1 MKLFITLILFFA
13 SLLAHSMDEDGWIV
27 RLQKDGVSVYTQKVK
42 NSSIARFKA
51 TTIIEA
57 DYEIVKEVI
66 LDYPNYPLWYE
77 NYKSGSIL
85 KDKENKELLVRFV
98 INAPFP
104 IKDRDSVNQVF
115 ITQKD
120 NFITIRLESRPN
132 LMPQNKSLVRMSI
145 SSGEWKLV
153 RSGDQT
159 MVSLTYHAD
168 PEIPMPS
175 WIANRYVVQ
184 GPANSLLNLKRRIE

>member
-1 MKLFITLILFFA
+1 MKLFMAVILVFT
-13 SLLAHSMDEDGWIV
+13 SLLARPAEEEDWTLRV
-27 RLQKDGVSVYTQKVK
+27 QKDGVSVYTQSVK
-42 NSSIARFKA
+42 GSSIARFKA
-51 TTIIEA
+51 TTIIQA
-57 DYEIVKEVI
+57 DYETVKGVI

-85 KDKENKELLVRFV
+85 KYQENEELLVRFI

-115 ITQKD
+115 IKQTD
-120 NFITIRLESRPN
+120 DFIRIRLESRPN
-132 LMPQNKSLVRMSI
+132 SIAQTKGLVRMSL

-153 RSGDQT
+153 KAEDQT
-159 MVSLTYHAD
+159 LVSLTYHAD
-168 PEIPMPS
+168 PEIPIPS

-184 GPANSLLNLKRRIE
+184 GPANSLLNLKKRIE